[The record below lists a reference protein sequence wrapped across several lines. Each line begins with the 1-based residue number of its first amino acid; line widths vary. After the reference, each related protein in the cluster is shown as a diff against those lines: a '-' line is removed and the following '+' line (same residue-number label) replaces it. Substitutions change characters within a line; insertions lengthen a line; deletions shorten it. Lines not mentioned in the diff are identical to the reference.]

1 MQHFLEQIHEFN
13 PVENQSLSKFTTWR
27 IGGLAEILVEINNS
41 DDLEKLL
48 LMAIKNQIP
57 YTILGNG
64 SNILI
69 SDNGIKGLV
78 IINKSKNIEFTDI
91 IIPSEQQNPYIE
103 HRHLESGDT
112 NFYSFSDL
120 DYTESAD
127 GKLVIFDSGVMLPY
141 AINKTLLQGL
151 TGLQWFAGIPGT
163 MGGSLYN
170 NIHGGTKHFSE
181 NFISARI
188 IDADGIVKD
197 VDYDF
202 FNFGYDQSI
211 LRINPKIVILKLT
224 LNLIQGNLEKA
235 NFVAKEW
242 LKRKAIQPKN
252 SCGSV
257 FQAIPTDKANE
268 LDYPTNSAGYIVD
281 KILNLKGH
289 SIGNIQI
296 SQIHS
301 NFMVNNGGASAIDT
315 LNLIKLVQHK
325 TKEKIGIDL
334 KPEINF
340 LGFSNEELTN
350 VR

>member
-1 MQHFLEQIHEFN
+1 MQNFLEKIQDFN
-13 PVENQSLSKFTTWR
+13 PQQNVPLNKFTTWR
-27 IGGLAEILVEINNS
+27 IGGPAEILVETKNS

-48 LMAIKNQIP
+48 IIAINGGIP
-57 YTILGNG
+57 FTILGNG

-78 IINKSKNIEFTDI
+78 IINKSKNIEITDTI
-91 IIPSEQQNPYIE
+91 VPKEKQNPYIE
-103 HRHLESGDT
+103 HRHLESGDS

-120 DYTESAD
+120 DYTENAD
-127 GKLVIFDSGVMLPY
+127 GKLVVFDSGVMLPF
-141 AINKTLLQGL
+141 AINRTLVAGL

-181 NFISARI
+181 NFISAKI
-188 IDADGIVKD
+188 IDQDGNVRE

-211 LRINPKIVILKLT
+211 LRDNSKIVILKLT
-224 LNLIQGNLEKA
+224 LNLIQGDLEKA

-257 FQAIPTDKANE
+257 FQAIPTEKAKE
-268 LDYPTNSAGYIVD
+268 LGFPTNSAGYIVD

-289 SIGNIQI
+289 QIGDIQI
-296 SQIHS
+296 SPIHS
-301 NFMVNNGGASAIDT
+301 NFMVNNGVAKSKDT
-315 LNLIKLVQHK
+315 LDLIRLVK
-325 TKEKIGIDL
+325 TSTKEKLGIEL
-334 KPEINF
+334 HPEINF
-340 LGFSNEELTN
+340 LGFSKQELDGI
-350 VR
+350 R

>member
-1 MQHFLEQIHEFN
+1 MQHFLEQIKDFN
-13 PVENQSLSKFTTWR
+13 PGSNTPLAKFTTWR
-27 IGGLAEILVEINNS
+27 MGGPGEIVVEINNS
-41 DDLEKLL
+41 DDLEKIIIL
-48 LMAIKNQIP
+48 AIKNNIP

-78 IINKSKNIEFTDI
+78 IINKSKNIEFKEELVLTGD
-91 IIPSEQQNPYIE
+91 SNPEIE

-120 DYTESAD
+120 DYEESAD

-141 AINKTLLQGL
+141 AINKTLLAGL

-181 NFISARI
+181 NFVSARI
-188 IDADGIVKD
+188 IDQDGNVKE
-197 VDYDF
+197 VDYSF

-211 LRINPKIVILKLT
+211 LRHNPKIVISKLT
-224 LNLIQGNLEKA
+224 LKLIHGDLEKA
-235 NFVAKEW
+235 NYTAREW
-242 LKRKAIQPKN
+242 LKRKAVQPKN

-257 FQAIPTDKANE
+257 FQAITTEEAKE
-268 LDYPTNSAGYIVD
+268 LNYPTNSAGYIID
-281 KILNLKGH
+281 KILNLKGYN
-289 SIGNIQI
+289 IGNSQI
-296 SQIHS
+296 SSVHS
-301 NFMVNNGGASAIDT
+301 NFIVNNGQATSTDT
-315 LNLIKLVQHK
+315 LDLIKFIQKQAKQKLNL
-325 TKEKIGIDL
+325 EL

-340 LGFSNEELTN
+340 LGFTETEMDG
-350 VR
+350 VK